1 MLVFS
6 SYSPF
11 LDFVSDIC
19 SPGQISKIVLPL
31 TYKMLDDTR
40 SEVKVKTEKLVKKLH
55 FLVGSQVVDMC
66 PQNKLQR
73 VQDIIFRPGE
83 TGGAS
88 SSGGAGNTSN
98 SLAAGGGTFGAV
110 GAANLI
116 LQNQSTRGSRL
127 D

>member
-1 MLVFS
+1 
-6 SYSPF
+6 
-11 LDFVSDIC
+11 
-19 SPGQISKIVLPL
+19 
-31 TYKMLDDTR
+31 MLDDTR

-88 SSGGAGNTSN
+88 SSGGAGNTST

-116 LQNQSTRGSRL
+116 LQSQATRGSRL
-127 D
+127 DWAPDQMLRYELKHWQHQLNELIDTKNKR